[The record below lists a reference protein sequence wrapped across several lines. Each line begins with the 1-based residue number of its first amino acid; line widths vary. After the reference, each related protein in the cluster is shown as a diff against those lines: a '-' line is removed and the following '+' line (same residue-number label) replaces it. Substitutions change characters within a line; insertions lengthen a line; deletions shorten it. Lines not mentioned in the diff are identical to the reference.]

1 MSFKD
6 RYGIRHFKEEP
17 DPVVELGRI
26 SYKGNAARLYLPRR
40 ICDKLKLDWER
51 DTTLII
57 MAHGE
62 NSLFLVKDSEIADML
77 KPKILELRRPY
88 FANNKCRKYPRKSRT

>member
-26 SYKGNAARLYLPRR
+26 NYRGNAARLYLPKR
-40 ICDKLKLDWER
+40 ICERLKLDWEK

-57 MAHGE
+57 VAHAH
-62 NSLFLVKDSEIADML
+62 NSLFLIKDDEVVDMMR
-77 KPKILELRRPY
+77 PRILRLRRLLG
-88 FANNKCRKYPRKSRT
+88 ANYRVKGLHHRSRS